1 MEVVDVLKGLPPE
14 LLYRTLKDYPE
25 SCSKVTLLQ
34 WMKDYKSGFNTSQ
47 WVLFK
52 LASDSIYKK
61 ISLENS
67 KIYFGLED
75 IDKSFNWINL
85 TDPIFETFI
94 RNVPQKKIKY
104 LKVNVIGT
112 NFNIFYLKVLFDNAR
127 FIEIDLYTFIKLPT
141 KIQKKIIRK
150 VHRLNINHCETLSK
164 LFNGKPA
171 EFQKPTKKIIRT
183 VDTKNQYRRT
193 VAQLR
198 NRKIEPIG
206 QLSASLVV
214 NSLSESFQ
222 TLNLNKFQGFNE
234 KVTLMDNP
242 NSSIED
248 SLSLIENKGE
258 NIKLIHLHWCSPGLD
273 GQDIFERF
281 KLLAIKKNILI
292 IFDFNANSQRL
303 IHQSIPDGFKYLLN
317 GTIDFS
323 KQISQISNTRF
334 NKLQCY
340 NLSENFKNYEMLY
353 NGVFN
358 LSISGSKIDLSL
370 ALCKVFKNLKVL
382 KLENTNLSNILIKC
396 PKLTAVYLK
405 KCQSTNDTFFNSIST
420 LDLHT
425 IEIDDGDL
433 NINSLPITLKH
444 FKLITDAISPYQL
457 KHEYLIQIHKLHQ
470 LELLT
475 ITALHHWWVGLDL
488 DLVRKLQM
496 IQVYNSGN
504 AFLGFQGS
512 MERKLQGR
520 RIKME
525 YL

>member
-317 GTIDFS
+317 GTI
-323 KQISQISNTRF
+323 
-334 NKLQCY
+334 
-340 NLSENFKNYEMLY
+340 
-353 NGVFN
+353 
-358 LSISGSKIDLSL
+358 
-370 ALCKVFKNLKVL
+370 
-382 KLENTNLSNILIKC
+382 
-396 PKLTAVYLK
+396 
-405 KCQSTNDTFFNSIST
+405 
-420 LDLHT
+420 
-425 IEIDDGDL
+425 
-433 NINSLPITLKH
+433 
-444 FKLITDAISPYQL
+444 
-457 KHEYLIQIHKLHQ
+457 
-470 LELLT
+470 
-475 ITALHHWWVGLDL
+475 
-488 DLVRKLQM
+488 
-496 IQVYNSGN
+496 
-504 AFLGFQGS
+504 
-512 MERKLQGR
+512 
-520 RIKME
+520 
-525 YL
+525 